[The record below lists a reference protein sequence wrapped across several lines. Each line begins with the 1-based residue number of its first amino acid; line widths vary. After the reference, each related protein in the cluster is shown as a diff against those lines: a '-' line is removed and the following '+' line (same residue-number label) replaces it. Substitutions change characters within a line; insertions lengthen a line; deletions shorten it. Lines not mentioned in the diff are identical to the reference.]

1 MDWLRSDPQSTL
13 RLVPVL
19 SRSALSALICLLAVC
34 SASAKDKK
42 DYVPVYPSDIKV
54 EADVAYLP
62 ADRKEKLDV
71 YHPVGLPAGQL
82 APAVI
87 YYHGGGFND
96 GDKAK
101 EREIRI
107 CSDLARA
114 GFLAVSVNYKL
125 RRMQGQ
131 VTWPRNIHDCKLALR
146 WVRDNAARLQID
158 PDRIAVMGGSAGGAI
173 AALLAYTEP
182 SDGLEPPE
190 AGPGA
195 PPTVAC
201 VVDLYGPME
210 FMTYHDLKMFA
221 KTREEAPELYRQAS
235 PITYVDK
242 EDPPT
247 FVVHGTADD
256 TVKIEQSEKLVAK
269 LKELGVPHEYVV
281 VENAPHSFDLRPLQ
295 MDLKPPL
302 FAFLKKYLGGAKSDK
317 P

>member
-1 MDWLRSDPQSTL
+1 VFL
-13 RLVPVL
+13 RLL
-19 SRSALSALICLLAVC
+19 SCILCLLAAF

-42 DYVPVYPSDIKV
+42 DYVPVYPKDIKV

-62 ADRKEKLDV
+62 ADRKEKLDI
-71 YHPVGLPAGQL
+71 YHPLGVPKGQL

-87 YYHGGGFND
+87 FFHGGGFND

-101 EREIRI
+101 EREITI

-146 WVRDNAARLQID
+146 WVRDNAARLGID
-158 PDRIAVMGGSAGGAI
+158 PNRIAVMGGSAGGAI
-173 AALLAYTEP
+173 AALLGYTEP

-190 AGPGA
+190 AGPGE
-195 PPTVAC
+195 PPVVAC
-201 VVDLYGPME
+201 VVDLYGVMDL
-210 FMTYHDLKMFA
+210 MTYHDMKMFA
-221 KTREEAPELYRQAS
+221 KTRAEAPELYKQAS
-235 PITYVDK
+235 PLTYLDK
-242 EDPPT
+242 HDPPT
-247 FVVHGTADD
+247 FVAHGTVD
-256 TVKIEQSEKLVAK
+256 TVVKIEQSEKLVAK

-281 VENAPHSFDLRPLQ
+281 IEHAPHSFDLRPLQ
-295 MDLKPPL
+295 MDLKPPV
-302 FAFLKKYLGGAKSDK
+302 FAFLRKYLGESEAKN

>member
-1 MDWLRSDPQSTL
+1 MPIR
-13 RLVPVL
+13 
-19 SRSALSALICLLAVC
+19 SRSALSVLFCLLEVL
-34 SASAKDKK
+34 SASAKEKK
-42 DYVPVYPSDIKV
+42 DDVPAYPVDIQV
-54 EADVAYLP
+54 DADVAYLP
-62 ADRKEKLDV
+62 ADRKEKLDI
-71 YHPVGLPAGQL
+71 YHPVGVPRGQL

-101 EREIRI
+101 EREVGI

-146 WVRDNAARLQID
+146 WVRDNAARLGVD
-158 PDRIAVMGGSAGGAI
+158 PARIAVMGGSAGGAI

-190 AGPGA
+190 AGPEPA
-195 PPTVAC
+195 PEVAC
-201 VVDLYGPME
+201 VVDFYGPME

-235 PITYVDK
+235 PITYLD
-242 EDPPT
+242 EQDPPT
-247 FVVHGTADD
+247 FIAHGTADE
-256 TVKIEQSEKLVAK
+256 TVGIDQSEKLVAK

-281 VENAPHSFDLRPLQ
+281 VAHAPHSFGLRPLQ
-295 MDLKPPL
+295 MDLKPAVL
-302 FAFLKKYLGGAKSDK
+302 GFLRKHIGSPTPARQ
-317 P
+317 

>member
-1 MDWLRSDPQSTL
+1 
-13 RLVPVL
+13 
-19 SRSALSALICLLAVC
+19 LLAVL

-42 DYVPVYPSDIKV
+42 DYVPVYPTDIKV

-62 ADRKEKLDV
+62 ADRKEKLDI
-71 YHPVGLPAGQL
+71 YHPVGVSQSHL

-101 EREIRI
+101 EREIGI

-146 WVRDNAARLQID
+146 WVRDNAARLGID

-182 SDGLEPPE
+182 SDGLEPSE
-190 AGPGA
+190 AGTEPA
-195 PPTVAC
+195 PKVAC

-210 FMTYHDLKMFA
+210 FMTFHDLKMFA
-221 KTREEAPELYRQAS
+221 KTREEAPELYKQAS
-235 PITYVDK
+235 PITYLDK

-247 FVVHGTADD
+247 FVVHGTADE
-256 TVKIEQSEKLVAK
+256 TVNIEQSGKLVAK

-281 VENAPHSFDLRPLQ
+281 IEHAPHSFDLRPLQ
-295 MDLKPPL
+295 MDLKPPV
-302 FAFLKKYLGGAKSDK
+302 FAFLKKYLGGPEAGK

>member
-1 MDWLRSDPQSTL
+1 MFSRRRSVS
-13 RLVPVL
+13 V
-19 SRSALSALICLLAVC
+19 AAFWFLAVF
-34 SASAKDKK
+34 SASAKDNK
-42 DYVPVYPSDIKV
+42 DYVPVYPPDIKV

-62 ADRKEKLDV
+62 GDRKEKLDI
-71 YHPVGLPAGQL
+71 YHPVGVPAGQL
-82 APAVI
+82 VPAVI

-131 VTWPRNIHDCKLALR
+131 VTWPRNVHDCKLALR
-146 WVRDNAARLQID
+146 WVRDNAERLGAD
-158 PDRIAVMGGSAGGAI
+158 PKRIAVMGGSAGGAI

-182 SDGLEPPE
+182 TDGLEPPE
-190 AGPGA
+190 AGKEA
-195 PPTVAC
+195 PPE
-201 VVDLYGPME
+201 VVCMVNLYGPMDL
-210 FMTYHDLKMFA
+210 MTFHDMKMFA

-235 PITYVDK
+235 ALTYLDK
-242 EDPPT
+242 DDPPT
-247 FVVHGTADD
+247 FVAHGTADE
-256 TVKIEQSEKLVAK
+256 VVNIEQSEKLVAK

-281 VENAPHSFDLRPLQ
+281 IEHAPHSFDLRPLQ
-295 MDLKPPL
+295 MDLKPPVM
-302 FAFLKKYLGGAKSDK
+302 AFLKKYLGGPEAKK